1 VTASMQPLV
10 FFGTPEF
17 AVPTLRA
24 LAATELRPALVV
36 SQPSR
41 PAGRGRRMT
50 EPPVVVAARELG
62 IPFEQVETVKDPEFL
77 GQLRRLAP
85 EIAVVVAFGQIF
97 PRALLELPRRGCVNL
112 HASLL
117 PRWRG
122 AAPIQAAIRA
132 GDVET
137 GVTTM
142 VMEAGLDSGPVLLE
156 RRTPIGASETAGELS
171 ARLAEAGAE
180 LSVETLR
187 ALAGGMLTA
196 RPQETSGV
204 TYAPKVAKAEART
217 SWDLSALEIER
228 AVRANSPWPGVELP
242 FGKDSIKL
250 IGARLSAET
259 ADPALAPGTVVGV
272 GREEVEIA
280 AGGGSRLVVQRAQRP
295 GKGAVSGGELAR
307 ALGLK
312 AGDRLA

>member
-1 VTASMQPLV
+1 MQPLI

-41 PAGRGRRMT
+41 PAGRGRRLT
-50 EPPVVVAARELG
+50 EPPVVVAARELE
-62 IPFEQVETVKDPEFL
+62 IPFEQVERVKDAVFL
-77 GQLRRLAP
+77 DRLRALSP

-132 GDVET
+132 GDSAS

-142 VMEAGLDSGPVLLE
+142 VMEAGLDSGPILLE
-156 RRTPIGASETAGELS
+156 RRTPIGAAEGAEELA
-171 ARLAEAGAE
+171 ARLAELGAE
-180 LSVETLR
+180 LMVETLR
-187 ALAGGMLTA
+187 GLARDAIVPRRQDPAAVTFAAKITREDA
-196 RPQETSGV
+196 R
-204 TYAPKVAKAEART
+204 A
-217 SWDLSALEIER
+217 SWELPASAIER
-228 AVRANSPWPGVELP
+228 AVRAFRPWPGVELP
-242 FGKDSIKL
+242 FGGEAVKL
-250 IGARLSAET
+250 LVVSAVDGVAHES
-259 ADPALAPGTVVGV
+259 PGTVTAVRGD
-272 GREEVEIA
+272 ELEVA
-280 AGGGSRLVVQRAQRP
+280 AGESSRLVVRRAQRP
-295 GKGAVSGGELAR
+295 GRGPVSGGELAR
-307 ALGLK
+307 AL
-312 AGDRLA
+312 ALARGSELG